1 MWRKGGKGRRKKTS
15 LFSSMWGFFGLLCR
29 RLFHHTRQYTHKNI
43 FRQKLHE
50 TAKYIQSTVNQKQSL
65 YYTTPVLQK

>member
-15 LFSSMWGFFGLLCR
+15 LFSSMWGFSRLCR
-29 RLFHHTRQYTHKNI
+29 LLLHHTRQYTHKNI